1 MPSSPMSCRI
11 VAGRKGSGKTTAILS
26 LSDED
31 PSSAGYATVS
41 RDGCYFL
48 RRLPTGE
55 ENLLLEPYGGTG
67 ERFRRW
73 HIMEGAFEEAD
84 SYLRSL
90 SGKSIYIDEIGML
103 EVAGRGF
110 ADALG
115 ALLAAGEDVTIAVRS
130 DYLEEVSSAFG
141 IEDAEIIWVE
151 GLS

>member
-1 MPSSPMSCRI
+1 MSCRI
-11 VAGRKGSGKTTAILS
+11 VAGAKGSGKTTEILS
-26 LSDED
+26 LAAED
-31 PSSAGYATVS
+31 PSSAGYATVN

-48 RRLPTGE
+48 RRIPTGE
-55 ENLLLEPYGGTG
+55 ERLLLKPYGGNG

-73 HIMEGAFEEAD
+73 HIMEGAFKEAD

-90 SGKSIYIDEIGML
+90 SGRSIYIDEIGML

-115 ALLAAGEDVTIAVRS
+115 ALLAVGEDVTIAVRS
-130 DYLEEVSSAFG
+130 DYLEEVLAAFG

-151 GLS
+151 GPS

>member
-1 MPSSPMSCRI
+1 MSFRI
-11 VAGRKGSGKTTAILS
+11 VAGAKGSGKTTEILS
-26 LSDED
+26 LAAED
-31 PSSAGYATVS
+31 PSSAGYATVN

-48 RRLPTGE
+48 RRIPTGE
-55 ENLLLEPYGGTG
+55 ERLLLEPYGGNG

-90 SGKSIYIDEIGML
+90 SGRSTYIDEIGML
-103 EVAGRGF
+103 EVAGMGF

-115 ALLAAGEDVTIAVRS
+115 ALLAVGEDVTIAVRS
-130 DYLEEVSSAFG
+130 DYLEEVLAAFG

-151 GLS
+151 GPS

>member
-1 MPSSPMSCRI
+1 
-11 VAGRKGSGKTTAILS
+11 
-26 LSDED
+26 
-31 PSSAGYATVS
+31 
-41 RDGCYFL
+41 
-48 RRLPTGE
+48 
-55 ENLLLEPYGGTG
+55 
-67 ERFRRW
+67 
-73 HIMEGAFEEAD
+73 MEGAFEEAD

-103 EVAGRGF
+103 EVEGRGF